1 MAGKEEEGGLRGE
14 KGGQTA
20 GGKAKVAG
28 DGGKKKGGWMAV
40 KETLQ
45 NESNSFRDL
54 GKRK

>member
-28 DGGKKKGGWMAV
+28 DGEKKKGADGSEGDAT
-40 KETLQ
+40 K
-45 NESNSFRDL
+45 
-54 GKRK
+54 